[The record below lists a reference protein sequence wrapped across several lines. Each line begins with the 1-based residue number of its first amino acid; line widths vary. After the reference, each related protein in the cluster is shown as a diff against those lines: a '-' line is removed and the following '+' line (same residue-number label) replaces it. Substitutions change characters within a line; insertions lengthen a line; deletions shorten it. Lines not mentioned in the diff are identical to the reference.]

1 MKQEL
6 FNIKLDIT
14 DYKGVFSELD
24 RYFLS
29 GKPHTVF
36 FVNAHCFNIAQTNH
50 EYRRSIN
57 ESDLSLN
64 DGIGISIAC
73 RVAGLKPRENLNGTD
88 LIPRII
94 KEAAMKG
101 VGIYLLGGEEGIAEN
116 AASKFKDYIPDLK
129 ISGTASGY
137 FSERQE
143 QGVIENI
150 NNSGAGLLVLGM
162 GVPRQEL
169 WATRNKDL
177 LKKVRIIIAG
187 GAILD
192 FTAGKVKR
200 APLWL
205 RKIRFEWLYRLY
217 LEPKRLWKRYI
228 IGNMKFFYYIFKHK
242 ISPVNKQKPVLLL
255 KQ

>member
-1 MKQEL
+1 MRQEL

-14 DYKGVFSELD
+14 DYKSVFSKLD

-29 GKPHTVF
+29 KKAHTIF

-50 EYRRSIN
+50 EYRKALN
-57 ESDLSLN
+57 KSDLSLN
-64 DGIGISIAC
+64 DGVGISIAC
-73 RVAGLKPRENLNGTD
+73 RVAGLKPLENLNGTD
-88 LIPRII
+88 LIPMII

-101 VGIYLLGGEEGIAEN
+101 VGVYLLGGEEGIADN
-116 AASKFKDYIPDLK
+116 AARTFNNQIPELK

-137 FSERQE
+137 FSEIQE
-143 QGVIENI
+143 QEVIKKI
-150 NNSGAGLLVLGM
+150 NTSGAGLLILGM

-169 WATRNKDL
+169 WATKNKDHL
-177 LKKVRIIIAG
+177 IKVKIIIAG

-192 FTAGKVKR
+192 FSAGKVKR

-217 LEPKRLWKRYI
+217 QEPKRMWKRYI
-228 IGNMKFFYYIFKHK
+228 IGNLLFFYYIIKHK
-242 ISPVNKQKPVLLL
+242 ISPGNKQKPVDLH
-255 KQ
+255 K

>member
-1 MKQEL
+1 MKQKL

-14 DYKGVFSELD
+14 DYKGVFAELD

-29 GKPHTVF
+29 DESHTIF
-36 FVNAHCFNIAQTNH
+36 FVNAHCFNIAQTNN

-57 ESDLSLN
+57 DSDLSLN

-73 RVAGLKPRENLNGTD
+73 RVAGINPLENLNGTD

-94 KEAAMKG
+94 KEAAIKG
-101 VGIYLLGGEEGIAEN
+101 VGVYLLGGEKGISEN
-116 AASKFKDYIPDLK
+116 AAKKFKEDIPQVK
-129 ISGTASGY
+129 ISGTRSGY
-137 FSERQE
+137 FSEDQKQE
-143 QGVIENI
+143 IIENI
-150 NNSGAGLLVLGM
+150 NNSEAGLLILGM

-169 WATRNKDL
+169 WAARNKNL

-205 RKIRFEWLYRLY
+205 RKIRLEWLYRLY

-228 IGNMKFFYYIFKHK
+228 IGNMVFFYYIFKYK
-242 ISPVNKQKPVLLL
+242 ISPGNKQKPVALL